1 MIVALANGAH
11 HMIVALANRVP
22 VPTVG
27 SVEEL
32 RNVMMKTAELY
43 RQYAADCLRI
53 AETMNAKDK
62 QVLTNMAEAWKLR
75 AQEAEREE
83 KKNR

>member
-1 MIVALANGAH
+1 MIVA
-11 HMIVALANRVP
+11 MANRVP
-22 VPTVG
+22 APAVG

-32 RNVMMKTAELY
+32 RKVMMKTAELY
-43 RQYAADCLRI
+43 MQYTADCLRI

-75 AQEAEREE
+75 VQEAEREE